1 MTLKLVSYQ
10 RSGTS
15 KDLPTS
21 ESSNDKQTFQSN
33 SSPIKIVK
41 STSSLVVITR
51 SQPLINQ
58 VRTSFAARS
67 SSFPDQ
73 ANVPT
78 SPNLLILKH
87 LRRRFQQGPEYWHR
101 ISNLWQEIT
110 SLLLTQ
116 KHKIRQILS
125 AKFKG

>member
-1 MTLKLVSYQ
+1 MILKSVSYQ

-21 ESSNDKQTFQSN
+21 ESNNDKQICLSN
-33 SSPIKIVK
+33 SLPIKIVK
-41 STSSLVVITR
+41 STTSLVVTTR
-51 SQPLINQ
+51 SQPLINKA
-58 VRTSFAARS
+58 RTSFAARS
-67 SSFPDQ
+67 NSIPDQ

-78 SPNLLILKH
+78 FPNLLILKH
-87 LRRRFQQGPEYWHR
+87 LRLRFQQGPEYWHR
-101 ISNLWQEIT
+101 ISNSWQEIT

-125 AKFKG
+125 ARFKA